1 MDKLVQMPSGD
12 SVPFSIFFDDA
23 LPAKTVLRSI
33 LAEEPATSPLTDE
46 ELQTALREEGYP
58 LARRTV
64 TKYRR
69 ALGIPSS
76 TERQRIYQAA

>member
-12 SVPFSIFFDDA
+12 SVPFTVFFDDA

-33 LAEEPATSPLTDE
+33 LAGEPAGSPLTDE
-46 ELQTALREEGYP
+46 QLQSAMNEEGFD

-64 TKYRR
+64 NKYRR

-76 TERQRIYQAA
+76 TERRRIYQAA